1 MPNLARYLQEAF
13 ERDCPKGWVCRSE
26 ARVVSDEVEELLGYA
41 PQADAVLQEVATG
54 RRVWVELEVSRADPV
69 ANHAKFATAHL
80 VSPMPTGDAFVSM
93 VSRHVVRGRS
103 NLAAHTV
110 GLMRA
115 VGIRAFQTPLLPG
128 LDGEAI
134 KTLNHLPMDR
144 LRDEAPEPKAE
155 LDRAMSVAGSLGI
168 ALESD
173 IHFAAN
179 AVEVVYNIHRW
190 NLDMTRP
197 ELRELWRKRSVRYFA
212 HDPRSGLFAP
222 SKFAAYLLMP
232 TGTRKIT
239 DGFLQ
244 SLTGM
249 GVRAYTEIDKE
260 HPLFDG
266 NRAWDHLHRRLG
278 MGMGPLDQLGAKAV
292 DRFWRWAE
300 RFADVVGIDSKGPV
314 VLTAPEWGY

>member
-1 MPNLARYLQEAF
+1 MPHLARYLQEAF
-13 ERDCPKGWVCRSE
+13 ERNCPRGWRCRTE
-26 ARVVSDEVEELLGYA
+26 ARVVTAEVEELLGYA

-80 VSPMPTGDAFVSM
+80 VSPMPAGDAFVSM

-115 VGIRAFQTPLLPG
+115 VGMRAFQTPLLPE

-134 KTLNHLPMDR
+134 KALNHLPMDR
-144 LRDEAPEPKAE
+144 LREEAPEPGGE
-155 LDRAMSVAGSLGI
+155 LARAMSVAGTLGR
-168 ALESD
+168 ALGSD

-190 NLDMTRP
+190 NADMARP
-197 ELRELWRKRSVRYFA
+197 DLRERWRRRPVRYFA
-212 HDPRSGLFAP
+212 HDPRSGQFAP
-222 SKFAAYLLMP
+222 SKFAAYLLLP
-232 TGTRKIT
+232 ESGGRLAEGISA
-239 DGFLQ
+239 G
-244 SLTGM
+244 LTGM
-249 GVRAYTEIDKE
+249 GLQAYTEIDQK

-266 NRAWDHLHRRLG
+266 IRAWRHLHEKLG
-278 MGMGPLDQLGAKAV
+278 MAATPLEEMEARTV

-300 RFADVVGIDSKGPV
+300 RFKDVLGIQKAPV
-314 VLTAPEWGY
+314 VLTAPLWGY